1 MAIKLKSDA
10 EIRPILSPKFNK
22 PTASDPKITVKLSH
36 DKKVLSLAKKTLGST
51 LVGKAILLPGAFCK
65 RGAEDIVH
73 SHLDSIVYKM
83 FTFLFCQVQNDYSK
97 RGLVD
102 LLNSK

>member
-65 RGAEDIVH
+65 RGAEDMVH
-73 SHLDSIVYKM
+73 SQLDSTVYKR
-83 FTFLFCQVQNDYSK
+83 FTCSYSAK
-97 RGLVD
+97 CKMIILKKVWWT
-102 LLNSK
+102 